1 MTLFMNLKHKQTA
14 KLLAVEKTELLDSQD
29 DDDDLRW
36 GATEITDS
44 QDDMLSYI

>member
-1 MTLFMNLKHKQTA
+1 MFMNLKHKQTA
-14 KLLAVEKTELLDSQD
+14 KLLAVEKTELLDSQVN

-36 GATEITDS
+36 GATVITDS